1 MADPEQLRLAYER
14 LAWVVERWAEKKPW
28 LHRELDEFELQLK
41 DAAYEIRRAKAATGS
56 LRVGELVKDPKK

>member
-56 LRVGELVKDPKK
+56 LRVGELVKKPEK